1 MKSDSGLQQRID
13 QVLTPQLLS
22 MRAYHVPDRSGLIK
36 LDAMENPYSWP
47 PEMVDEWLECLRQC
61 TVNRYPDA
69 GANALKQRLR
79 QVDNIAEELGLLL
92 GNGSDELILLILM
105 AIAKPNATVLAPS
118 PGFVMYRQIA
128 DSLGLQFVDVP
139 LRADNFALDMPAMR
153 VAIERYQPA
162 VIFLAYPNNPTG
174 NLFNRE
180 AMLEILEL
188 APGLVVSDEAYAP
201 FADASMLAD
210 QEKFPSLLVMRTV
223 SKLGL
228 AGLRLGYL
236 IGHQAWIEQLD
247 KIRLPYNIN
256 TLTQISAEFALVRQ
270 AVFDRQSQAIKQDRE
285 RLFQDLKQ
293 LENCQVFPSHANFV
307 LFRVKGVTGAEAFES
322 LKDNAILVKNLS
334 SSHPLMQNCLRVTVG
349 THEENRLF
357 VECLKTILAV

>member
-1 MKSDSGLQQRID
+1 MHSVTGLQQRIAD
-13 QVLTPQLLS
+13 TLIPQLLS

-36 LDAMENPYSWP
+36 LDAMENPYNWP
-47 PEMVDEWLECLRQC
+47 PEMVDEWLECLRGC

-69 GANALKQRLR
+69 DASELKLRLR
-79 QVDNIAEELGLLL
+79 QADGIADDLGLLL

-105 AIAKPNATVLAPS
+105 AIAKPQATVLAPT
-118 PGFVMYRQIA
+118 PAFVMYKQIA
-128 DSLGLQFVDVP
+128 DSLGITFIDVP

-153 VAIERYQPA
+153 IAIETHQPA

-174 NLFNRE
+174 NLFERD

-201 FADASMLAD
+201 FADASMLSEQASYS
-210 QEKFPSLLVMRTV
+210 SLLVMRTV

-236 IGHQAWIEQLD
+236 IGDQAWIEQLD

-256 TLTQISAEFALVRQ
+256 TLTQISAEFALSKQ
-270 AVFDRQSQAIKQDRE
+270 IVFDRQSQLIKQDRALLIE
-285 RLFQDLKQ
+285 SLNQ
-293 LENCQVFPSHANFV
+293 LDACQAFPSHANFV
-307 LFRVKGVTGAEAFES
+307 LFRVAGIAATEVFES
-322 LKDNAILVKNLS
+322 LKDNAILVKNIS
-334 SSHPLMQNCLRVTVG
+334 TSHPHMHNCLRVTVG
-349 THEENRLF
+349 TPEQNQLF
-357 VECLKTILAV
+357 LESLKIILER